1 MEADDLKIVRSDWS
15 RTLMICA
22 KCSKKV
28 GGGFGSNGKKP
39 LAKVLRKELGL
50 KSGRK
55 AAMGILEVK
64 CLKVCPRGAVTV
76 VDSRNSREWKIIQ
89 AGVSV
94 DAVIDGL
101 ELNGSAQVQNGSA
114 IPLE

>member
-1 MEADDLKIVRSDWS
+1 MKTVRSDWS
-15 RTLMICA
+15 HTLMICA

-28 GGGFGSNGKKP
+28 GGGFGAKGRQS

-55 AAMGILEVK
+55 AAIGIVEVK

-76 VDSRNSREWKIIQ
+76 VDSRDNQHWKIVR
-89 AGVSV
+89 AGADTHVV
-94 DAVIDGL
+94 MDELD
-101 ELNGSAQVQNGSA
+101 LNGSAPVQAGSA
-114 IPLE
+114 TVSPSVGE